1 MNSLTSSPTRPA
13 RTFTTGGVTR
23 LLRAVSVLAALAIT
37 VWLLVAYP
45 GLPATVPTHFD
56 ATGTAD
62 GWGPR
67 SSVLVLGGIMLVLS
81 VGIALLSARPR
92 VLNYPVILTDHN
104 AQAVYREGERLMVWT
119 LLALQVLYLALA
131 SAVILGGSTTALFV
145 IGLAALLGAVAVGI
159 VRVLRAAR

>member
-1 MNSLTSSPTRPA
+1 M
-13 RTFTTGGVTR
+13 
-23 LLRAVSVLAALAIT
+23 
-37 VWLLVAYP
+37 
-45 GLPATVPTHFD
+45 
-56 ATGTAD
+56 
-62 GWGPR
+62 
-67 SSVLVLGGIMLVLS
+67 LVLGGIMLVLS

-104 AQAVYREGERLMVWT
+104 AQAVHREGERLMVWT

-131 SAVILGGSTTALFV
+131 GAVILGGSTTALFV

>member
-1 MNSLTSSPTRPA
+1 MSTTS
-13 RTFTTGGVTR
+13 TTTTSGPVTKALRWLGV
-23 LLRAVSVLAALAIT
+23 LVALAIT

-45 GLPATVPTHFD
+45 ELPATVPTHFD

-67 SSVLVLGGIMLVLS
+67 SSVLVLAGVMLVLS

-92 VLNYPVILTDHN
+92 ILNYPVIVTDHN
-104 AQAVYREGERLMVWT
+104 AQAVHREGERLMVWT

-131 SAVILGGSTTALFV
+131 GAVILGGSATALFV

>member
-1 MNSLTSSPTRPA
+1 MSTTS
-13 RTFTTGGVTR
+13 TTTTSGPVTR
-23 LLRAVSVLAALAIT
+23 LLRWLGVLAALAIT

-104 AQAVYREGERLMVWT
+104 AQAVHREGERLMVWT
-119 LLALQVLYLALA
+119 LLFLQVIYLGIGW
-131 SAVILGGSTTALFV
+131 SVVLGGGGPLLV
-145 IGLAALLGAVAVGI
+145 IGVAGLLGASILAI
-159 VRVLRAAR
+159 VRMVRAAR

>member
-1 MNSLTSSPTRPA
+1 MSTTS
-13 RTFTTGGVTR
+13 TTTTSGPVTR
-23 LLRAVSVLAALAIT
+23 LLRWLGVLAALAIT
-37 VWLLVAYP
+37 VWLLVVYP

-81 VGIALLSARPR
+81 VVIALLSARPR

-104 AQAVYREGERLMVWT
+104 AQAVHREGERLMVWT

-131 SAVILGGSTTALFV
+131 GAVILGGSTTALFV